1 MDLIGVHLSQTPP
14 VVKVMDKATLN
25 TTGQVESSKDASPQ
39 KKRQQSSDKN
49 NNKKSNAPAVTV
61 KEVKFKVGIA
71 ENDLVRKLQQ
81 AKSYLQKGYICQ
93 VSIFCPRRFY
103 KAEEEEEEKEGEEVV
118 NSTFGNGFDPN
129 NYNIDQRIYEHVH
142 EYLLHEP
149 KVKRNKNLTS
159 VVLHPKPNP
168 TLKC

>member
-14 VVKVMDKATLN
+14 VVKVIDKATLN
-25 TTGQVESSKDASPQ
+25 TGQVESNKNASPQ
-39 KKRQQSSDKN
+39 KTRQQSFDKN
-49 NNKKSNAPAVTV
+49 NSKKSNAPAVTV

-103 KAEEEEEEKEGEEVV
+103 KAEEEEEEKEGEEVASS
-118 NSTFGNGFDPN
+118 NFGSGFDPN
-129 NYNIDQRIYEHVH
+129 NYNIDQRIYEHVQ

-159 VVLHPKPNP
+159 IVLHPKPANP
-168 TLKC
+168 NVKC